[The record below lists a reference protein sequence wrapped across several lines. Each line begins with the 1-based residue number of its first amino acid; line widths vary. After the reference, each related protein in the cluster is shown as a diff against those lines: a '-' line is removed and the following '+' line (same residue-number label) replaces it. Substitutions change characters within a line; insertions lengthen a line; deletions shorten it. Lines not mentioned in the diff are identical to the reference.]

1 MSAAMSLPLP
11 LSHSQ
16 VQGSAAGTPTRPQV
30 KARSLKPKVI
40 SNDAAIR
47 EQKLQKKRAL
57 RLSAQLQARGL
68 ESNVINNNSA
78 TKELQKMRDLK
89 TPSFQSPRLH
99 TESML
104 FVVGWL
110 P

>member
-1 MSAAMSLPLP
+1 MSLPLP

-47 EQKLQKKRAL
+47 EQKLQKKRVL
-57 RLSAQLQARGL
+57 RLSAQMQARGL
-68 ESNVINNNSA
+68 ESNVINNNAA
-78 TKELQKMRDLK
+78 TKGLQKKRAMRHMK
-89 TPSFQSPRLH
+89 TPSLKSPSFK

-104 FVVGWL
+104 FVVGW
-110 P
+110 